1 MLATVGVWGRQVHGS
16 AAKAKAGGEG
26 AKGKRVEPHF
36 GAVSARLAE
45 TPQDRRAAAQAEA
58 PFAAPC
64 SAAFSLPSALVALII
79 GGGFLYFVARLPDP
93 ILLTLDDRPP
103 NLTILASDG
112 TVLAE
117 RGLRRGYVRLD
128 RLPPICPAR

>member
-1 MLATVGVWGRQVHGS
+1 MPARRKPKP
-16 AAKAKAGGEG
+16 AP
-26 AKGKRVEPHF
+26 KGKERVEPHF
-36 GAVSARLAE
+36 GGGKRAPARKPRKSARRSASAS
-45 TPQDRRAAAQAEA
+45 PVRRALL
-58 PFAAPC
+58 
-64 SAAFSLPSALVALII
+64 AAFSPRLALIALII
-79 GGGFLYFVARLPDP
+79 VGGFLYFVARLPDP

-103 NLTILASDG
+103 NLTVLASDG